1 MTAPSLFGGTLR
13 GHWEVPG
20 LPDRWPEMIAHAFS
34 ELSPDEFD
42 RAWEDL
48 GEAVLLRSRAIR
60 REIEAL
66 EDGAS

>member
-1 MTAPSLFGGTLR
+1 MNALR

-20 LPDRWPEMIAHAFS
+20 LPDRWPELIADAFS
-34 ELSPDEFD
+34 ELNTDEAVA
-42 RAWEDL
+42 AWETL
-48 GEAVLLRSRAIR
+48 GDAVLLRSRVIR